1 MKILAL
7 SPQLPYPPMQG
18 TTLRNFYL
26 LRELGRRHEVSLLT
40 FVQAE
45 VPKTSAPPRSRHEA
59 ASSEAN
65 GRITSAAPRETVNR
79 PAGEVLGADSP
90 LHTFCRAIRT
100 VPAPP
105 RRGLAQRAL
114 TSLAS
119 PLPDMALRLPSAAF
133 AAALRAWL
141 AAEDFD
147 IIQVEGI
154 ELAAYGL
161 QAHQAG
167 TRSKLEAVSR
177 RAGLS
182 PSPASPRLVFDD
194 HNAEYVLQRSAFQ
207 SDARHPSRWHAA
219 LYSFVQWQ
227 KLARYERDVLR
238 AYDAVAAVSQTDARA
253 LQQIAPSVTIH
264 VVPNGVDTEEF
275 APRAA
280 VVDGAA
286 DESHD
291 TADEQSADLVFTGKM
306 DYRPNVDAVLWFAG
320 EILPRVR
327 AQVPAAR
334 FVIVGQQPHPR
345 LTPLAALAGVLL
357 TGWVEDVKPY
367 IAGAAV
373 YVAPLRMGGG
383 TRLKV
388 LQAMSMAKP
397 IVSTTLGCDGLSV
410 QSGREALLGD
420 TPDAFAAAVVRL
432 LRDPALG
439 RRLGAQARAL
449 AIAQYDWRRIGPL
462 MEACYAA

>member
-1 MKILAL
+1 
-7 SPQLPYPPMQG
+7 
-18 TTLRNFYL
+18 
-26 LRELGRRHEVSLLT
+26 
-40 FVQAE
+40 VQAE
-45 VPKTSAPPRSRHEA
+45 APIASAPPHEA
-59 ASSEAN
+59 ASSEAKVQ
-65 GRITSAAPRETVNR
+65 ITAAPPREAARR
-79 PAGEVLGADSP
+79 PAGEALGADSP
-90 LHTFCRAIRT
+90 LYAFCSAIRT

-105 RRGLAQRAL
+105 RRGLALRAL
-114 TSLAS
+114 TSLVS

-154 ELAAYGL
+154 EMAAYGL
-161 QAHQAG
+161 QA
-167 TRSKLEAVSR
+167 R
-177 RAGLS
+177 RAGT
-182 PSPASPRLVFDD
+182 RLVFDD

-207 SDARHPSRWHAA
+207 SDARRPSRWHAA

-227 KLARYERDVLR
+227 KLARYERHVLWNH
-238 AYDAVAAVSQTDARA
+238 DAVAAVSQTDARA
-253 LQQIAPSVTIH
+253 LQKIAPGLTVH

-275 APRAA
+275 APAGPPQI
-280 VVDGAA
+280 DGVPDPQATPS
-286 DESHD
+286 DRPLLSHD
-291 TADEQSADLVFTGKM
+291 TAEGQGLSADLVFTGKM
-306 DYRPNVDAVLWFAG
+306 DYRPNVDAVLWFAA

-334 FVIVGQQPHPR
+334 FVIVGQQPHAR
-345 LTPLAALAGVLL
+345 LAPLAALAGVLL
-357 TGWVEDVKPY
+357 TGWVEDVRPY

-410 QSGREALLGD
+410 QSGREALLAD

-439 RRLGAQARAL
+439 RQLGTQAREL